1 MAFYLKEILKFDKKV
16 YTVGTTGMVEEFDA
30 LKIPHTGSGV
40 SQFFVNFNK
49 KKPEVRFFAEPYTS
63 RILSFLLDRQDQ
75 GLFSR
80 VSNCTCKKINSFLFF
95 FIFILLV

>member
-40 SQFFVNFNK
+40 SQFFINFNEKNK
-49 KKPEVRFFAEPYTS
+49 KWGS
-63 RILSFLLDRQDQ
+63 L
-75 GLFSR
+75 R
-80 VSNCTCKKINSFLFF
+80 VGFCHSS
-95 FIFILLV
+95 

>member
-40 SQFFVNFNK
+40 SQFFVNFIK
-49 KKPEVRFFAEPYTS
+49 KKREVRFFMEPYTS
-63 RILSFLLDRQDQ
+63 RILSFLSDKQDQ

-80 VSNCTCKKINSFLFF
+80 VTVHVKKLILFFSFLFLF
-95 FIFILLV
+95 S

>member
-40 SQFFVNFNK
+40 S
-49 KKPEVRFFAEPYTS
+49 
-63 RILSFLLDRQDQ
+63 
-75 GLFSR
+75 
-80 VSNCTCKKINSFLFF
+80 
-95 FIFILLV
+95 

>member
-40 SQFFVNFNK
+40 SQFFINFNK
-49 KKPEVRFFAEPYTS
+49 RKQEVRFFTEHYTS
-63 RILSFLLDRQDQ
+63 RILSFLLDKQDQ

-80 VSNCTCKKINSFLFF
+80 VTVHVKKLVIFFSFLFLF
-95 FIFILLV
+95 S

>member
-40 SQFFVNFNK
+40 SQFFVNFIK
-49 KKPEVRFFAEPYTS
+49 QTRSEVLYGTLYE
-63 RILSFLLDRQDQ
+63 
-75 GLFSR
+75 
-80 VSNCTCKKINSFLFF
+80 
-95 FIFILLV
+95 

>member
-40 SQFFVNFNK
+40 SQFFVNFNEK
-49 KKPEVRFFAEPYTS
+49 KTRSEVLY
-63 RILSFLLDRQDQ
+63 
-75 GLFSR
+75 
-80 VSNCTCKKINSFLFF
+80 K
-95 FIFILLV
+95 

>member
-49 KKPEVRFFAEPYTS
+49 TNKK
-63 RILSFLLDRQDQ
+63 
-75 GLFSR
+75 
-80 VSNCTCKKINSFLFF
+80 
-95 FIFILLV
+95 

>member
-40 SQFFVNFNK
+40 SQFFVNFIK
-49 KKPEVRFFAEPYTS
+49 KNEKRGSSWNP
-63 RILSFLLDRQDQ
+63 I
-75 GLFSR
+75 R
-80 VSNCTCKKINSFLFF
+80 VGFCHSSQISKIKACSPG
-95 FIFILLV
+95 